1 VNEVLNGSFSNV
13 SGVNSVLYG
22 CGHMCLCYDCALR
35 QWKDRRGGFCPLC
48 RQEIKDVI
56 KTFKA

>member
-1 VNEVLNGSFSNV
+1 MNFSFV
-13 SGVNSVLYG
+13 SDVNSVLYG

-35 QWKDRRGGFCPLC
+35 QWKDQRGGFCPLC

-56 KTFKA
+56 KAFKS